1 MVAEAHRLSDQQT
14 ETCMNS
20 QRSGSM
26 ESVIDESS
34 LDRFQVAITTLLTP
48 FATSIPFP
56 QFFKQSQAIV
66 TVEVMQ

>member
-1 MVAEAHRLSDQQT
+1 
-14 ETCMNS
+14 MNS